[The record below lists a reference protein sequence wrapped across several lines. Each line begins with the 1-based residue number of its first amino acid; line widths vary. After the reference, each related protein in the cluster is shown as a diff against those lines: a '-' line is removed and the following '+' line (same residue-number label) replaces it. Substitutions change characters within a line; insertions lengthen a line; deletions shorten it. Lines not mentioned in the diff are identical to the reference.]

1 MIFKKE
7 YTQHPLKKL
16 LLRLRKHRGLN
27 DLLTY
32 AMQHDDSTII
42 HKDGAISRHYSY
54 TSPDSDSA
62 TDNELDFIFES
73 WKNSFNFL
81 GDGWMLE
88 TNVISLPFNFY
99 AKSRE
104 FPEIVSALID
114 DERRM
119 QYQDSTY
126 FKTTYY
132 LSITY
137 KPASAMQSKLKRFA
151 LGNKKSTQNQDL
163 EDDIIA
169 FDKKVGEFINYLSRS
184 LINISPLKDNELT
197 SFLHYCITGKTHKLA
212 KPNQGCFLDTY
223 LASEDFIGGYSPKI
237 GKQHIKV
244 LALDDLPAH
253 SHPNIL
259 KALQYF
265 PIEYRWSSRFIPL
278 DKNTAI
284 SYLKK
289 YERSWSSKAIGAMGV
304 MREACG
310 LPAKRDED
318 AQSVAD
324 QIKQAQMDNT
334 SGVVGHGFYNSN
346 LILMHQDRE
355 YLEKVADEITTK
367 IQQMDFK
374 VRDESVNACETF
386 LGSLPSHGGYNLRK
400 MLVDTNYVGH
410 ALPTSSLYQGEATSP
425 CNKTGYK
432 DQPPLLFTATEGDRP
447 FLLNCHVGDVGH
459 TAILGPT
466 GMGKSTLIGTM
477 MMGHRQ
483 YPGSRIIVMD
493 KDQSN
498 RIPIKALGGVY
509 YDLTKNDCELAP
521 LARLNQNDP
530 HSIDQALSWLIALC
544 ELQNI
549 KITPN
554 QKQLLR
560 NALTRLSNEKQ
571 TYKNLSHL
579 SIQDSEIR
587 TALNVFNTGQY
598 QQLLNGT
605 QPQFDNADIIGFE
618 MSSLIQSQNKLSL
631 AVIQAIFT
639 ELEHLF
645 QDKRPTL
652 LILEEAWLYLKHPL
666 FQAKLTDWF
675 KTLRKANVSVIFV
688 SQDLDDIVKSEASSV
703 IQTSCMTRIFL
714 PNKSISESRV
724 AEQYK
729 AFGFNDR
736 QCQIIKHA
744 TPKQDYYY
752 SSEYGNRL
760 FRLDLKD
767 VAKAFLC
774 VSEKKDIRVFDE
786 LCDTNKTDWVVD
798 WLKYNQLFDWADF
811 AQNHYFR
818 QVAA

>member
-7 YTQHPLKKL
+7 YAPHPLKKS

-32 AMQHDDSTII
+32 LIQHNDATII
-42 HKDGAISRHYSY
+42 HKDRAISRHYSY
-54 TSPDSDSA
+54 IAPDSDSA
-62 TDNELDFIFES
+62 TDNELNFIFET
-73 WKNSFNFL
+73 WKSSFNFL

-88 TNVISLPFNFY
+88 TNVVSLPFNFY
-99 AKSRE
+99 AKPRE

-114 DERRM
+114 DERRQ
-119 QYQDSTY
+119 QYQDSAY

-132 LSITY
+132 LSVTY
-137 KPASAMQSKLKRFA
+137 KPVSALQSKLKRFA
-151 LGNKKSTQNQDL
+151 LGNKKASTTDALTEDL
-163 EDDIIA
+163 EQ
-169 FDKKVGEFINYLSRS
+169 FDKKIGEFINYLKRA
-184 LINISPLKDNELT
+184 LISVSALTGNELT
-197 SFLHYCITGKTHKLA
+197 TFLHFCLTGKTHQLA
-212 KPNQGCFLDTY
+212 KPDQGCFLDTY
-223 LASEDFIGGYSPKI
+223 LSSEDFMGGYNPMI

-244 LALDDLPAH
+244 LALDDLP
-253 SHPNIL
+253 SYSYPNIL
-259 KALQYF
+259 KAMQYF
-265 PIEYRWSSRFIPL
+265 PIEYRWCSRFIPL

-284 SYLKK
+284 SYLKR

-304 MREACG
+304 IREAMG

-318 AQSVAD
+318 AQSVAN
-324 QIKQAQMDNT
+324 QIKQAQIDNT
-334 SGVVGHGFYNSN
+334 SAIISHGFYNSN
-346 LILMHQDRE
+346 LVLIHSDAA
-355 YLEKVADEITTK
+355 YLQKISDEIITQ

-374 VRDESVNACETF
+374 VRTESVNACEAY
-386 LGSLPSHGGYNLRK
+386 LGSLPAHGDYNLRK
-400 MLVDTNYVGH
+400 MLVDTNYIGH
-410 ALPTSSLYQGEATSP
+410 ALPTSSLYQGKSTSP
-425 CNKTGYK
+425 CAKAGYK

-466 GMGKSTLIGTM
+466 GMGKSTLIGAM

-498 RIPIKALGGVY
+498 RIPIKALNGVY
-509 YDLTKNDCELAP
+509 YDLAKNDCELAP
-521 LARLNQNDP
+521 LARVNKDDT
-530 HSIDQALSWLIALC
+530 HSVDQALGWLNALC
-544 ELQNI
+544 ELQG
-549 KITPN
+549 ITTTPD

-560 NALTRLSNEKQ
+560 DALIRLSNEKQ
-571 TYKNLSHL
+571 AYKNLSHL

-587 TALNVFNTGQY
+587 SALTAFNTGQFKD
-598 QQLLNGT
+598 LLNGT
-605 QPQFDNADIIGFE
+605 QPQFENSDVIGFE

-639 ELEHLF
+639 ELEYLF
-645 QDKRPTL
+645 QDRRPTL

-688 SQDLDDIVKSEASSV
+688 SQDLDDIVKSESASV

-714 PNKSISESRV
+714 PNKSISETRV

-736 QCQIIKHA
+736 QCQIIKNA
-744 TPKQDYYY
+744 IPKQDYYY

-767 VAKAFLC
+767 VAKTFLC
-774 VSEKKDIRVFDE
+774 VSEKQDINAFDTI
-786 LCDTNKTDWVVD
+786 CDGNNPEWVIDWLTYKNLTDW
-798 WLKYNQLFDWADF
+798 
-811 AQNHYFR
+811 AQFVKSHY
-818 QVAA
+818 VKKGAV